1 MSTSKTICPV
11 STQTVSL
18 FKWLKFLFY
27 VIYTSIVISS
37 LCELYCSDY
46 VRHSFSFIHCVPS
59 IMEFPLE
66 DIHPHTSTLYFA
78 HSFAHTRPN
87 LFFLYSA
94 PFAQATVYRIFQK
107 LWFHKK
113 FTHYA
118 RTQDLIV
125 GVSVLTYDSGGGLVQ
140 TSAET
145 SDWSISFFFKI
156 NIGWK
161 NVKAQNGLGHR
172 PFRTKSTQ
180 FVKHHTIIR
189 CHVIYDS
196 VSLNNPQDERHTT
209 LESYIWNTNIGWK
222 NVKAQNGLGH
232 RPFLTKST
240 QFVKHHTTIRCHVI
254 YDSMSLNNP
263 QDERHTTLESY
274 IWNTDIP
281 PNYAVATLRE
291 VPSQNWVHIRSAMWR
306 GSISITNS
314 STLESDR
321 PQHDSPTACVI
332 AQQYSSATL
341 VSLRFHSRTN
351 KSGAPFKIIIVSI
364 FFTF

>member
-172 PFRTKSTQ
+172 PF
-180 FVKHHTIIR
+180 
-189 CHVIYDS
+189 
-196 VSLNNPQDERHTT
+196 
-209 LESYIWNTNIGWK
+209 
-222 NVKAQNGLGH
+222 
-232 RPFLTKST
+232 LTKST

-254 YDSMSLNNP
+254 YDSVSLNNP